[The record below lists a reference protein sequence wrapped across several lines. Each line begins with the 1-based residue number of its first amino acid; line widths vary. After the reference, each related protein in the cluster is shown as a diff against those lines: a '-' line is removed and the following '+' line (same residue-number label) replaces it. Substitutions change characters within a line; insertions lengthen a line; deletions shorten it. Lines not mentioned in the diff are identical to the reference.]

1 LGLCRRAA
9 AFAGGVESDGGD
21 GSIGVRAAGAIARRD
36 AMAVACAW
44 CAPARRQAPA
54 VNANGVPS
62 SSPGLFRANETT
74 LGPSHPTK
82 PPTLKALIAANRIAA
97 VEIGRRVMQPIQG

>member
-9 AFAGGVESDGGD
+9 AVAGGVESDGGE

-44 CAPARRQAPA
+44 CAPARREAHA

-62 SSPGLFRANETT
+62 SSPGLFRSNEIT

-82 PPTLKALIAANRIAA
+82 PPTLKGLNHVEMERGVRTGRCQSRIVA
-97 VEIGRRVMQPIQG
+97 